1 MKSLKDKGE
10 SLKKHINRNIPFVIL
25 CGFIFVILI
34 TILFSIIKSDEVKKM
49 PAVVK
54 DSTNEGES
62 KDWDT
67 TSLGVIKEIDIK
79 NSKITF
85 LEIESGQD
93 IILTFSGGSDI
104 RDKYNQIIA
113 MSQVTVG
120 EMMDIYYYKNSAK
133 LKKAVISANAWEYKG
148 VSNWSLDK
156 NSFDIVDSKYQYSN
170 DLVISRDGKL
180 LTINDLDDKDE
191 LTVKG
196 WDREVWSII
205 VTKGHGTLRFT
216 DYEDFVGG
224 IAYIGKREI
233 IPITTDLVITAREG
247 IFDITF
253 ENKGLVG
260 VKNVTLNPG
269 DDIVVSMEEF
279 KRPPVETG
287 LVRFNIEPVG
297 AELYINK
304 ILYSY
309 EDMVELEYGEY
320 NISVS
325 LGGYNTYQGKLVVD
339 DAVKTVSISLVE
351 SSTDTGETDEGE
363 AGGMEEGETGE
374 SEEEEPDTTLGGS
387 DKPDEDSSNT
397 TSKYIYIQS
406 PSGASAYLDGEFKG
420 TVPVSFPKVTG
431 THYITFIKSGNETK
445 TYTVEILDDG
455 ENVKL
460 EFPEL
465 TDVE

>member
-25 CGFIFVILI
+25 CGFIVVILI
-34 TILFSIIKSDEVKKM
+34 AILVSIFKGDEAKRM
-49 PAVVK
+49 PGVVK
-54 DSTNEGES
+54 DNTNESVSE
-62 KDWDT
+62 DWDT
-67 TSLGVIKEIDIK
+67 TSLGVIKEIDIT

-85 LEIESGQD
+85 LEVESGQD
-93 IILTFSGGSDI
+93 IILTFTGGSDI

-113 MSQVTVG
+113 MSQVNIG
-120 EMMDIYYYKNSAK
+120 EMMDIYYHKNSAK
-133 LKKAVISANAWEYKG
+133 LRKAVISTDAWEYKG

-156 NSFDIVDSKYQYSN
+156 NSFDIVDSKYQYSDN
-170 DLVISRDGKL
+170 LVISRDGEL
-180 LTINDLDDKDE
+180 LTIDDLDDKDE

-196 WDREVWSII
+196 FDREIWSII
-205 VTKGHGTLRFT
+205 VTKGHGTIRFT
-216 DYEDFVGG
+216 DYEDFIGG

-233 IPITTDLVITAREG
+233 IPIVDDLVITAREG
-247 IFDITF
+247 SFEITF
-253 ENKGLVG
+253 ENKGLIG
-260 VKNVTLNPG
+260 VKKVTLNPE

-287 LVRFNIEPVG
+287 LVRFNIEPLG

-309 EDMVELEYGEY
+309 EDIVELEYGEY

-325 LGGYNTYQGKLVVD
+325 LGGYNTYQGKLVVNE
-339 DAVKTVSISLVE
+339 AMKTVDITLVE
-351 SSTDTGETDEGE
+351 SNSDTGEVEDDETSGTEEGE
-363 AGGMEEGETGE
+363 AGE
-374 SEEEEPDTTLGGS
+374 SDTENTTTDGS
-387 DKPDEDSSNT
+387 NESDEDTNS

-406 PSGASAYLDGEFKG
+406 PSGASAYLDGEYKG
-420 TVPVSFPKVTG
+420 TVPVSFPKVLG
-431 THYITFIKSGNETK
+431 THYITLIKPGLETK

-460 EFPEL
+460 EFSDL
-465 TDVE
+465 TVIE